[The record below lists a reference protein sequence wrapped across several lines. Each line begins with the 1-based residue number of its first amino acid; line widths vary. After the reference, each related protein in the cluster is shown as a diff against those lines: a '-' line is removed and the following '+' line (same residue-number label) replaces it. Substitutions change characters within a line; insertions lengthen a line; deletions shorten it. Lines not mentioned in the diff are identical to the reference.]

1 VVQGKAPRAERTLG
15 DHREVIV
22 VVVTAIVASAK
33 REEDRVARDATHG
46 FTG

>member
-1 VVQGKAPRAERTLG
+1 VLRVARKVVEDPSEDL
-15 DHREVIV
+15 
-22 VVVTAIVASAK
+22 VASAK